1 MELNGAIVIL
11 HSLLFRRSPG
21 VTNPRS
27 DEAAEGRAGEDLG
40 ESGGHGLI
48 EEKPR
53 LLGEFLR
60 LVLPVQLRA
69 VECGRLHTL
78 LFIDPKTRRVTLRH
92 LRHLRHS

>member
-1 MELNGAIVIL
+1 VELNGAIVIL
-11 HSLLFRRSPG
+11 HSLLFRRSAG

-27 DEAAEGRAGEDLG
+27 DETAEGRAGEDLG

-53 LLGEFLR
+53 LLGESSALYCLFSCVR
-60 LVLPVQLRA
+60 WSA
-69 VECGRLHTL
+69 AASTL
-78 LFIDPKTRRVTLRH
+78 ASSSSPRRGGTLRH